1 MMEKDAPV
9 SQLSQHSRAIPA
21 IDRPYAEVIG
31 DPISHSKSPLIHRFW
46 LEKLGLDAD
55 YRAAHVTP
63 DDLPAF
69 IEQRRADPNWRGCNV
84 TIPHKV
90 AMLDLVA
97 DPGGVRDSIGAMNT
111 VVRQEDGS
119 LLGTNTDAAGF
130 YGPIADLDLTGAPVA
145 IVGAGG
151 AARAVLFALARM
163 NVGKVTILNRSP
175 LKGAAL
181 LGRFGL
187 KGEAL
192 PLTARLPEARLL
204 VNTSALGMEGQPPLD
219 LDLLPLP
226 PEALVYDIVYA
237 PLHTPLLD
245 AAEARGLETIDGLEM
260 LVGQAAAAFEL
271 FFGQPAPREH
281 DGELRE
287 RLLA

>member
-1 MMEKDAPV
+1 M
-9 SQLSQHSRAIPA
+9 
-21 IDRPYAEVIG
+21 
-31 DPISHSKSPLIHRFW
+31 IHGFW
-46 LEKLGLDAD
+46 LEKLGIDAE
-55 YRAAHVTP
+55 YRATHVTP
-63 DDLPAF
+63 EDLPKF
-69 IEQRRADPNWRGCNV
+69 IDDRRADPAWRGCNV

-90 AMLDLVA
+90 AMLDLVD

-111 VVRQEDGS
+111 VVRDEKGRVF
-119 LLGTNTDAAGF
+119 GTNTDAAGF
-130 YGPIADLDLTGAPVA
+130 YAPIADLDLAGAPVA

-151 AARAVLFALARM
+151 AARAILFALATM
-163 NVGKVTILNRSP
+163 DVGKVTILNRSP
-175 LKGAAL
+175 LKAAAL

-192 PLTARLPEARLL
+192 PLTARLPAAKLL

-226 PEALVYDIVYA
+226 PEAIVYDIVYA

-245 AAEARGLETIDGLEM
+245 AAEARGLDTIDGLEM

-287 RLLA
+287 KLLV